1 MRQSNG
7 WQGRDTLLA
16 AHGKQRGDPMRGA
29 KAITTAIEAN
39 QPPLHFVIGGDT
51 FDLIRKK
58 VANMQ
63 QDLDT

>member
-1 MRQSNG
+1 
-7 WQGRDTLLA
+7 
-16 AHGKQRGDPMRGA
+16 MRGT
-29 KAITTAIEAN
+29 KAITTAIEAF